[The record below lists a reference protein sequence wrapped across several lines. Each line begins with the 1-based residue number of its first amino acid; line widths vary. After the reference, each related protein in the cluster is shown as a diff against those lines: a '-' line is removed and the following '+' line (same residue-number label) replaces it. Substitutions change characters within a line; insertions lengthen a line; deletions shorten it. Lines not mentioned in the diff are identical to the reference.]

1 MVGASVVE
9 ETAEDDD
16 GDGSADD
23 GGSLGGLLGDCGVSC
38 GRDGAAL
45 VRSGPRVGGW
55 SRRSCLGGPAASRR
69 WVAGTRVETVTKTVD
84 VLPSGAIVTEV
95 STAVLTSA
103 FGSGGTASGPPVAST
118 DARAAITVATTA
130 PPPASSATAAYFFFV
145 FGPGAPGP
153 GGA

>member
-1 MVGASVVE
+1 MVVDVGSGVDG
-9 ETAEDDD
+9 TAEDDD

-23 GGSLGGLLGDCGVSC
+23 GGSLGGLLGGCGVAC

-45 VRSGPRVGGW
+45 VRSGPRVGAW
-55 SRRSCLGGPAASRR
+55 SCRSGFGGPAASRR

-84 VLPSGAIVTEV
+84 VLPSGAIATEV

-103 FGSGGTASGPPVAST
+103 LGSGGTASGPPEAST

-130 PPPASSATAAYFFFV
+130 PPAASSATVAYFFF
-145 FGPGAPGP
+145 GLGASGP